1 MEAADDQT
9 KRLMFRDLSK
19 AAIDAWIR
27 YGFSWQEMVDGFGG
41 GSDGLGMPP
50 LDDFRDLARDAVQAE
65 LSELLGKEECRLMR
79 SRLYQKHQDVELH
92 YGFTHGNHDCMN
104 RDELLWYAVWNYLC
118 SEMERQ
124 YAPPSSLYD
133 FGDEDEP
140 EQLSLAF

>member
-9 KRLMFRDLSK
+9 RRLMFRDLSK

-50 LDDFRDLARDAVQAE
+50 LDDFRDLARWAVQAE
-65 LSELLGKEECRLMR
+65 LSGLPGKEECRLMR

-118 SEMERQ
+118 AEMGRQ
-124 YAPPSSLYD
+124 CVPPPSFYD
-133 FGDEDEP
+133 FEGEDEP
-140 EQLSLAF
+140 EQLSLPF